1 MDMHCFRTGFF
12 GERKASEQ
20 KRFEAK
26 RGRETVPRYDDGG
39 DDATEDVND
48 VTAIAVTATF
58 SF

>member
-1 MDMHCFRTGFF
+1 VGFF

-20 KRFEAK
+20 ARFEAK
-26 RGRETVPRYDDGG
+26 RGRQTVPRLDDGG